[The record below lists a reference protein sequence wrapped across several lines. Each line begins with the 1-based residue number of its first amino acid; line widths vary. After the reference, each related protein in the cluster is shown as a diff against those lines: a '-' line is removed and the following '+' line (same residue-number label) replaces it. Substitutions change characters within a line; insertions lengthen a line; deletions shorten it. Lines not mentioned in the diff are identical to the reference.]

1 MRLVLDS
8 NVWVDWLVFGDPS
21 IAPIR
26 AAVATGDAEVFIDA
40 AGEAELRR
48 VLTYP
53 FGKRLLEEEQRAACM
68 AQCLAM
74 AHRIEPEGP
83 VDFKSLPKC
92 KDRDDQKFLEA
103 ALAADADYLVTKD
116 EELLVL
122 AKKKHLPF
130 RIAKPADVDL
140 E

>member
-1 MRLVLDS
+1 
-8 NVWVDWLVFGDPS
+8 
-21 IAPIR
+21 
-26 AAVATGDAEVFIDA
+26 VFIDD

-74 AHRIEPEGP
+74 AHRIVPRETPP
-83 VDFKSLPKC
+83 DFKSLPKC
-92 KDRDDQKFLEA
+92 RDRDDQKFLEA
-103 ALAADADYLVTKD
+103 ALAAEADYLVTKD
-116 EELLVL
+116 MELLVL
-122 AKKKHLPF
+122 GRKTPF